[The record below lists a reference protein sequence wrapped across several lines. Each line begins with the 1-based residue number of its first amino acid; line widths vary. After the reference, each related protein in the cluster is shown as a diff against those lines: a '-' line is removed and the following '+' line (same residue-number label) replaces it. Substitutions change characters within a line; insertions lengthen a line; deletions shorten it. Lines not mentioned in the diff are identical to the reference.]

1 MQYSTWSSW
10 IIRTTQKMEKEKVWL
25 LHFEKKQNVRR
36 RKHQMPQKWDICAW
50 PFLALCRTQEFPSP
64 RFFTKSTHN
73 PIHLD
78 ASVHP
83 QTFPDF
89 HRQKVSPFQPS
100 IPIWPKFS
108 THASATFLCAFP
120 PSLLPFTLLCSMFM
134 LFQQFAASSILRRV
148 RSLSLVNIRTKWK
161 WPLLLVTLS
170 NRFFLSFA
178 CHNSSQASLAQRE
191 GSSRIGRSREAT
203 ELCSDE
209 SGAAEQRRWR
219 VVKSRRPKSASCHEK
234 SWEGSLNSWSPMI

>member
-10 IIRTTQKMEKEKVWL
+10 IIRTKQKMEKEKVWL

-50 PFLALCRTQEFPSP
+50 PFLALCRTQESFPVHVFSPKVHTIQYIWTPRSIHKPSPISTGKRYHLSSLPFRFDPSSARMLAQPSSVPSHLPFFPSP
-64 RFFTKSTHN
+64 SFVACSCHSN
-73 PIHLD
+73 SLPHLVFWEQ
-78 ASVHP
+78 SGVCLLW
-83 QTFPDF
+83 T
-89 HRQKVSPFQPS
+89 SEPS
-100 IPIWPKFS
+100 GNGHYF
-108 THASATFLCAFP
+108 
-120 PSLLPFTLLCSMFM
+120 
-134 LFQQFAASSILRRV
+134 
-148 RSLSLVNIRTKWK
+148 
-161 WPLLLVTLS
+161 LS

-178 CHNSSQASLAQRE
+178 CHNSSQASLAQSE

-234 SWEGSLNSWSPMI
+234 SWEGSLNSSWSPMI